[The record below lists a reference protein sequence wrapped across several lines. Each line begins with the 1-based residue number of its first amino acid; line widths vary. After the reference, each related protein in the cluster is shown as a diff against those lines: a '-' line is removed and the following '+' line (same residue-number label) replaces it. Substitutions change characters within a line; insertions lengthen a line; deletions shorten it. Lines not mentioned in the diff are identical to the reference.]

1 MKKNDAALELS
12 FMKELKEKRA
22 EVQELVNMIDDDYFH
37 QAIKELFELQDRV
50 IKSACVRSASDV

>member
-1 MKKNDAALELS
+1 MKKNDAALELP

-22 EVQELVNMIDDDYFH
+22 EVQELVNMIDDAYFH
-37 QAIKELFELQDRV
+37 QAIKELFELQDMV

>member
-22 EVQELVNMIDDDYFH
+22 EVQELINMIDDDYFH

-50 IKSACVRSASDV
+50 IKSALMSASDV